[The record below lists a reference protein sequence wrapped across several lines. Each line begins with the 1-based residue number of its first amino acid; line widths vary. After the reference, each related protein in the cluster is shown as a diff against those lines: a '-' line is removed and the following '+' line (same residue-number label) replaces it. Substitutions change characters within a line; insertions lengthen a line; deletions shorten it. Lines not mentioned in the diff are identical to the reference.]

1 MKKMSRKCKSLII
14 IGTTTALVV
23 LFDVVAQKIQNGE
36 IKIQSKYVRVAFD
49 TSMFVKECS
58 KRILLSE
65 IDDIFD
71 IH

>member
-23 LFDVVAQKIQNGE
+23 LFDVVAQKIQTGE

-49 TSMFVKECS
+49 TSMFIKECS